1 LFIKDHYN
9 LTNTVKLVS
18 SKYNIS
24 NGTKTVT
31 KKVFNTKDTNTPVLI
46 LLSLTT
52 VRAESFQ
59 SSALKS
65 DILKQIGLLY
75 RELVQYDTVT
85 LIKLAIYLD
94 KYQKLAIIEISKF
107 SHKTAEA
114 MGMTKYRK
122 GPQRTAKEH
131 YTGPQRIG

>member
-1 LFIKDHYN
+1 MSTSRPIAIYN

-31 KKVFNTKDTNTPVLI
+31 KKVFNTKYTNTSVLI

-94 KYQKLAIIEISKF
+94 KYQKLAIIEISQF

-114 MGMTKYRK
+114 IMSLTKEIATEVEIESK
-122 GPQRTAKEH
+122 
-131 YTGPQRIG
+131 

>member
-1 LFIKDHYN
+1 MSTSRPIAIYN

-31 KKVFNTKDTNTPVLI
+31 KKVFNTKYTNTSVLI

-65 DILKQIGLLY
+65 DILK
-75 RELVQYDTVT
+75 
-85 LIKLAIYLD
+85 
-94 KYQKLAIIEISKF
+94 
-107 SHKTAEA
+107 
-114 MGMTKYRK
+114 
-122 GPQRTAKEH
+122 
-131 YTGPQRIG
+131 